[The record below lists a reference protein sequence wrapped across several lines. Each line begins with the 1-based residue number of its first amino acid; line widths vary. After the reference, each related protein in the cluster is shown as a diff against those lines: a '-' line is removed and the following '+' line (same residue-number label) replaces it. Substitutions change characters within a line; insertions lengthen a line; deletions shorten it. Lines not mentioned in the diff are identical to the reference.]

1 MKRYSDG
8 SGGNGGYPNGP
19 HSPGRLWK
27 RIRVSYNWSYSFH
40 TSQWYNLFFIFVLH
54 IELIQIK
61 KSEKFTFVIIIWWCS
76 HQPTTIA
83 TVAWAVSTLFLVI
96 EYANVNLS
104 VNVSNLYGNVC
115 LSIDFPLGSQC
126 PTHPTSSHNHCLV
139 PTLFCFC
146 LLLFVFLGNLAIL
159 YCP

>member
-1 MKRYSDG
+1 MGVEEMVATQMVRTVQEDY
-8 SGGNGGYPNGP
+8 
-19 HSPGRLWK
+19 GRGFGWA
-27 RIRVSYNWSYSFH
+27 IIDH
-40 TSQWYNLFFIFVLH
+40 THIIPVIDTGLLVFLFVLH

-61 KSEKFTFVIIIWWCS
+61 NSEKFTFVIIIWWCS